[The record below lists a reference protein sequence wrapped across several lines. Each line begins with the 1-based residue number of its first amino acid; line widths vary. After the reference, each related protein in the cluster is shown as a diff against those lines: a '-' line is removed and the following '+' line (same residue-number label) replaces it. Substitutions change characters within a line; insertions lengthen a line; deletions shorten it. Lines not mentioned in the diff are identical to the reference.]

1 VDKETKSFNLTPLFP
16 CKSSWDF
23 SKKNE
28 CDNLS
33 KRWKII
39 FQASDF
45 KNKHLLDLVDSD
57 DNIIE
62 PTYIKDSA

>member
-1 VDKETKSFNLTPLFP
+1 VNKETKSFNLTPLFP

-28 CDNLS
+28 CNDLS
-33 KRWKII
+33 KRWEMI
-39 FQASDF
+39 FQISDL
-45 KNKHLLDLVDSD
+45 KSKHFLDLVDSD

-62 PTYIKDSA
+62 PTYIKGGA